1 MKLQDIVIQ
10 LKTFFRSK
18 SFLSNIILINVAV
31 WVATLLFGIIGF
43 LFALNKGAIES
54 YTYDYFA
61 LSSEFS
67 TLIHK
72 PWSIITYM
80 FLHSNVFHLLF
91 NMLMLYYGGILF
103 SQYMGKSKLIRT
115 YFASGI
121 AGGLLFMIAWNIFP
135 AFSQSSAVVVGAS
148 AAVLGVFVAVATY
161 IPNYTINLFLI
172 GNTKLKYVAVAL
184 VILDLFSISKGNAGG
199 HFAHIGGALYGFLSI
214 YLPRQIHF
222 KKPDRVFKKV
232 IKNKKKT
239 THQRPLS
246 DEEYNKRRAAEQK
259 KIDEILD
266 KISKSGY
273 DKLSKEEKEFLFKS
287 SQK

>member
-103 SQYMGKSKLIRT
+103 SQYMGKSKLICT

-121 AGGLLFMIAWNIFP
+121 AGGLLFMIAWNLFP
-135 AFSQSSAVVVGAS
+135 AFSQSTAVVVGAS

-214 YLPRQIHF
+214 YLPRQINF

>member
-10 LKTFFRSK
+10 FKNFFRSK

-31 WVATLLFGIIGF
+31 WLATLLLGIIVF
-43 LFALNKGAIES
+43 LFALNKGAIDG
-54 YTYDYFA
+54 YVYDYFA
-61 LSSEFS
+61 LSSNFS
-67 TLIHK
+67 ALIRK
-72 PWSIITYM
+72 PWSIVSYM

-91 NMLMLYYGGILF
+91 NMLMLYCGGILF
-103 SQYMGKSKLIRT
+103 SQYMGQKKLIRT

-121 AGGLLFMIAWNIFP
+121 AGGLLFMVAWNIFP
-135 AFSQSSAVVVGAS
+135 VFSHTSSVVVGAS

-161 IPNYTINLFLI
+161 IPNYSVNLLLI
-172 GNTKLKYVAVAL
+172 GNTKLKYVAIAL
-184 VILDLFSISKGNAGG
+184 VILDLLSISKGNAGG

-232 IKNKKKT
+232 IKNNKKT

-246 DEEYNKRRAAEQK
+246 DEEYNRRRAEEQK
-259 KIDEILD
+259 RIDAILD